1 MKWFL
6 CLPAL
11 SEFCWLLNEIPKF
24 RKKWKKKFFLF
35 PWQGADGSEDAF
47 MGTRVTRDRV
57 SDNLESMIIFSF
69 PGLWCYIGSS
79 TIVTGFKTGFLI
91 INSSLFRGVQG
102 VVWLIIVEVERRK
115 IRRVISINHAGTDL
129 LRGSGS
135 PEEERGWR
143 LPYECKGN
151 VYPKSVKDS
160 NVSFGKTAKVLKNKA
175 VTSLT
180 FMFAWLALHFRL
192 LFLALFDMFFFLYPW
207 L

>member
-102 VVWLIIVEVERRK
+102 VVWLIIVEVERKK
-115 IRRVISINHAGTDL
+115 IRRVISINRVLIFWEAQDPRRR
-129 LRGSGS
+129 RGVGDSHTNA
-135 PEEERGWR
+135 RGMFTR
-143 LPYECKGN
+143 K
-151 VYPKSVKDS
+151 
-160 NVSFGKTAKVLKNKA
+160 VSRTP
-175 VTSLT
+175 T
-180 FMFAWLALHFRL
+180 
-192 LFLALFDMFFFLYPW
+192 
-207 L
+207 